1 MYEKGMKTVSDSQV
15 ETIHQLR
22 YIDINGQGRLFGG
35 RLLEW
40 IDETSALAAERHAG
54 MNVTTASISH
64 LDFKEGAYLNDTI
77 VLVARVTYVGRTSI
91 EVRCD
96 TYLEDLETG
105 MRHSINRAFLT
116 EVCVDKEGHP
126 THINLIAS
134 GSIMS
139 LMKRIFENE
148 NEPLYGRPTSKMT
161 LRPFTIETIKQIFP
175 NPP

>member
-1 MYEKGMKTVSDSQV
+1 MEAVAMYEKGMKTVSDSQV

-40 IDETSALAAERHAG
+40 IDETAALAAERHAG

-116 EVCVDKEGHP
+116 EVCVDKE
-126 THINLIAS
+126 
-134 GSIMS
+134 
-139 LMKRIFENE
+139 K
-148 NEPLYGRPTSKMT
+148 
-161 LRPFTIETIKQIFP
+161 LRPVDVIKIEANVDKLQRATGWKQLYSIDNTIEDVLEWWRKNIYE
-175 NPP
+175 

>member
-40 IDETSALAAERHAG
+40 IDETAALAAERHAG

-77 VLVARVTYVGRTSI
+77 VLVARVTYVGRTS
-91 EVRCD
+91 
-96 TYLEDLETG
+96 
-105 MRHSINRAFLT
+105 NRAFLT

-126 THINLIAS
+126 TPVPYGLKIESVAEQARYEGALN
-134 GSIMS
+134 
-139 LMKRIFENE
+139 RI
-148 NEPLYGRPTSKMT
+148 KMRK
-161 LRPFTIETIKQIFP
+161 LADKEGF
-175 NPP
+175 

>member
-1 MYEKGMKTVSDSQV
+1 MEAIAMYEKGMKTVSDSQV

-40 IDETSALAAERHAG
+40 IDETAALAAERHAG

-126 THINLIAS
+126 TPVPYGLKIESVAEQARYEGALN
-134 GSIMS
+134 
-139 LMKRIFENE
+139 RI
-148 NEPLYGRPTSKMT
+148 KMRK
-161 LRPFTIETIKQIFP
+161 LANQEGF
-175 NPP
+175 